1 MTTTAEA
8 INELARRER
17 KSPSL
22 SDPLYELEHD
32 LLELLDTEGLVPA
45 EQEAEF
51 QVVLYEQLK
60 TTVSKRDRVGQFI
73 RGCELQA
80 ANSKEEKQRQAARQ
94 AMYEHAAEKAREW
107 TGKVIESLGR
117 DEKGKWRK
125 LEGNTVTLSL
135 RNNPQGVKI
144 LDEAEIPPEYK
155 NISIKLSAVTWE
167 SIIMALPDAQR
178 ASVIQEVDAN
188 SPKLE
193 VSKTKI
199 KKAFENGDEVAGADL
214 EQTTALVIR

>member
-1 MTTTAEA
+1 MEA
-8 INELARRER
+8 ALEINELARQER
-17 KSPSL
+17 KLAPVSESL
-22 SDPLYELEHD
+22 YQIEDD
-32 LLELLDTEGLVPA
+32 LLALIETEGMVP
-45 EQEAEF
+45 EEKEAEYRA
-51 QVVLYEQLK
+51 VLYEQLRK
-60 TTVSKRDRVGQFI
+60 AVAKRDRVGQFI
-73 RGCELQA
+73 RHCELMA
-80 ANSKEEKQRQAARQ
+80 ANSKEEEKRLKERRDTYQ
-94 AMYEHAAEKAREW
+94 HAADKLREYVK
-107 TGKVIESLGR
+107 GVLDAIGP
-117 DEKGKWRK
+117 DEKGKHPK
-125 LEGNTVTLSL
+125 LEGNTITFSL

-167 SIIMALPDAQR
+167 TIIMALPDAQR